1 MLTYKISGSGAGQ
14 YITVTGRDDA
24 SPDLRIPEALEGLP
38 VLEVASHAFEN
49 DAAVESVRLPVTLEM
64 VGSFAFYNCA
74 ALREI
79 YFSDSIGSFGL
90 GAIRSSE
97 KLTDLH
103 FRADRGRYGVLIGLL
118 EDVEI
123 ALTVHVAMKEGEACF
138 HFPAYVRGF
147 REDTRA
153 RAFHSFIEG
162 QGVAYREAVTRKGV
176 DIRSYDRLF
185 PRAAG
190 DSWQVAA
197 PIALARLRY
206 PWQLTAQA
214 EDQYRKYLLEM
225 SPEILPGL
233 IAQGRREDVLFMAEK
248 ALFTPEA
255 ASLSLEE
262 ATRRRD
268 SEVVG
273 LLMDTKKDQ
282 PPKAEVFS
290 LDDW

>member
-14 YITVTGRDDA
+14 YITVTGRD
-24 SPDLRIPEALEGLP
+24 SGGPELRIPETTEGLP
-38 VLEVASHAFEN
+38 VLEIASHAFEN
-49 DAAVESVRLPVTLEM
+49 DATLESVHLPPTLEM
-64 VGSFAFYNCA
+64 VGSFAFYNCPS
-74 ALREI
+74 LRELR
-79 YFSDSIGSFGL
+79 FSDSIGSFGL

-97 KLTDLH
+97 KLTDLY
-103 FRADRGRYGVLIGLL
+103 FRAARGRYSVLIGLL

-123 ALTVHVAMKEGEACF
+123 ALTVHVTMAEGEACF

-206 PWQLTAQA
+206 PWRLTAQA

>member
-162 QGVAYREAVTRKGV
+162 QGVAYRETVTRKGV

-190 DSWQVAA
+190 DTWDVAA

-206 PWQLTAQA
+206 PWQLAAKA
-214 EDQYRKYLLEM
+214 EADYREYLQTRSAEV
-225 SPEILPGL
+225 IPGL
-233 IAQGRREDVLFMAEK
+233 VSQGRREDILFLAGQG
-248 ALFTPEA
+248 LISPEG
-255 ASLSLEE
+255 ASRSLEE
-262 ATRRRD
+262 ATRRGD
-268 SEVVG
+268 AELVSV
-273 LLMDTKKDQ
+273 LMNAKKDQ
-282 PPKAEVFS
+282 PPAAEVFS

>member
-1 MLTYKISGSGAGQ
+1 MLTYRISGSGAGQ
-14 YITVTGRDDA
+14 YITVTGRDA
-24 SPDLRIPEALEGLP
+24 GSPELRIPETMEGLP
-38 VLEVASHAFEN
+38 VLEIASHAFEN
-49 DAAVESVRLPVTLEM
+49 DATVESVHLPPSLEM
-64 VGSFAFYNCA
+64 VGSFAFYNCP

-79 YFSDSIGSFGL
+79 RFSDSIGSFGL

-97 KLTDLH
+97 RLADLI
-103 FRADRGRYGVLIGLL
+103 FRADRGRYSVLISLL

-123 ALTVHVAMKEGEACF
+123 ALTVHVFMPEGEACF

-147 REDTRA
+147 QEDTRA

-162 QGVAYREAVTRKGV
+162 QGVAYRETVTRKGV

-197 PIALARLRY
+197 PIALARLRW
-206 PWQLTAQA
+206 PWRLSPQA
-214 EDQYRKYLLEM
+214 ESQYRTYLLEM
-225 SPEILPGL
+225 SPDILPGL
-233 IAQGRREDVLFMAEK
+233 ISQGRREDVLFLAEQ
-248 ALFTPEA
+248 ALFTSEA
-255 ASLSLEE
+255 ASRSLAE
-262 ATRRRD
+262 ATRRGD
-268 SEVVG
+268 AEIVS

-282 PPKAEVFS
+282 PPEAEVFS